1 MVKFL
6 MLSLIFFL
14 MGLVMFLLGLIFYYF
29 DIIIMIEWEIFS
41 FNSVLMNMLMF
52 FDWMSLMFIGVV
64 MLIFSSVMMYSIE
77 YMMGELNLNR
87 FIYLV
92 LLFVYSMF
100 LMVLSPSILSI
111 LIGWDGLGL
120 ISYCLIIF
128 YQNINSYNSGML
140 TILCNRLGD
149 ISLILSMFYMFTF
162 GSWNLILYNNLDY
175 FCMVLLVIC
184 AITKSAQFPF
194 SIWLPAAM
202 AAPTP
207 VSSLVHSSTLVTA
220 GVYLMIRLMYFLN
233 ILELNF
239 YLLMISSFT
248 MFMSGVVANFEFD
261 LKKIIALSTLSQLG
275 LMMSILSL
283 GYSDL
288 SFFHLLVHA
297 MFKSLL
303 FLCAGVVIHLMMDN
317 QDIRF
322 YGGIFNKLPFTS
334 SCMLISICSLCGFPF
349 FSGFYSKDLIME
361 IMFMNYMNLFSL
373 LLLIFST
380 ILTVSYNF
388 RLILYLY
395 FKIYNLNC
403 YMNFIE
409 NKYMSFSMIFLVLMS
424 MIYGKMMIFMFFY
437 SYEIILNVFMKL
449 LVLFLCILGLSLGLF
464 LYKFY
469 LLNSILL
476 FFFNSMF
483 FMKFFYMNFNFISE
497 FSSNFNLIFE
507 KNFLENKFSLMVLKM
522 NFMFMFYNYNNVGLT
537 NLLKFVVMMILMMII
552 FF

>member
-1 MVKFL
+1 MVKF
-6 MLSLIFFL
+6 MMFSLIFFL
-14 MGLVMFLLGLIFYYF
+14 MGFLMFLMGLMFYYY
-29 DIIIMIEWEIFS
+29 DYIIIIEWEIFN
-41 FNSVLMNMLMF
+41 FNSMMMNMLLY
-52 FDWMSLMFIGVV
+52 FDWMSLMFVGVV

-77 YMMGELNLNR
+77 YMMMELNLNR

-92 LLFVYSMF
+92 LMFIYSMF
-100 LMVLSPSILSI
+100 LMILSPNILSI

-149 ISLILSMFYMFTF
+149 ISLILSMFYMLIF
-162 GSWNLILYNNLDY
+162 GSWNLILYNNLNY
-175 FCMVLLVIC
+175 FCMILLIIC
-184 AITKSAQFPF
+184 SITKSAQFPF

-207 VSSLVHSSTLVTA
+207 ISSLVHSSTLVTA
-220 GVYLMIRLMYFLN
+220 GIYLMIRLMYFLN
-233 ILELNF
+233 MLELNF

-248 MFMSGVVANFEFD
+248 MFMSGIVANFEFD

-303 FLCAGVVIHLMMDN
+303 FLCSGVIIHLMMDN

-322 YGGIFNKLPFTS
+322 YGGIFNKLPFMS

-395 FKIYNLNC
+395 FNIYNLNC
-403 YMNFIE
+403 YMNFME

-424 MIYGKMMIFMFFY
+424 MFYGKLMIYTFFY
-437 SYEIILNVFMKL
+437 SYEIILSLFMKM
-449 LVLFLCILGLSLGLF
+449 LVLMLCFMGLF
-464 LYKFY
+464 MGFY
-469 LLNSILL
+469 LYNFFMKSKLL
-476 FFFNSMF
+476 MFFNSMY
-483 FMKFFYMNFNFISE
+483 FMKFFYMNFNLINE

-507 KNFLENKFSLMVLKM
+507 KNFLENKFSLMFLKM
-522 NFMFMFYNYNNVGLT
+522 NFMFMFYNYNKIVLT
-537 NLLKFVVMMILMMII
+537 DMLKLIIVMFFIMII